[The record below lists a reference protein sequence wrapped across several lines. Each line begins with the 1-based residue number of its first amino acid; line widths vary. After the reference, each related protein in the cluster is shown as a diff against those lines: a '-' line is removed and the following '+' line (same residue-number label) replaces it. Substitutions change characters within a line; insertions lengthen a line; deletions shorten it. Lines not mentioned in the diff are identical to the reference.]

1 MLSIDRFREVDPEQD
16 HYKYWTEPIRKRPSR
31 FKGIKASIKRTK
43 ERRAMKLLRRL
54 RQRLRQ
60 LNTECISSLK
70 KVVKNVSTS

>member
-54 RQRLRQ
+54 RQ